1 MLYTPVV
8 AGHRAATI
16 FGLVLLDRV
25 YCIDICAV
33 LVCMIAVLWAECG
46 IRIVGFGVGIS
57 GLKLMGGMNAGIDD
71 AGFTVFKCCLGFT
84 MLAVCFLNC
93 NISGIL

>member
-1 MLYTPVV
+1 
-8 AGHRAATI
+8 
-16 FGLVLLDRV
+16 
-25 YCIDICAV
+25 
-33 LVCMIAVLWAECG
+33 
-46 IRIVGFGVGIS
+46 
-57 GLKLMGGMNAGIDD
+57 MGGMNAGIDD